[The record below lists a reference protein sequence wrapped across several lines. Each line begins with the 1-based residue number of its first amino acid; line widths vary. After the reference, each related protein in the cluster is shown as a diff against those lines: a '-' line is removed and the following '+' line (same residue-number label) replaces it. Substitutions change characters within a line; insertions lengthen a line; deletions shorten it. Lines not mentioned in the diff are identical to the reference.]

1 MLLNAQKHE
10 VDLLKKHGSI
20 NEDEHTE
27 IRDELNIRIN
37 NLDYIDLTWES
48 YDDLSTIHLVCPSF
62 PSLQGDLKKRVNENK
77 KSVKFAKGETI
88 FSKGQEA
95 KGIYI
100 IVKGLVDELFD
111 SGWSHTH
118 SRGGE
123 IGYHSILCAENAS
136 HDSYVARSTLTAQTA
151 GEYFFLDTNTIK
163 ELCDSNKDY
172 NRRIYQIS
180 L

>member
-88 FSKGQEA
+88 FSKGQEVTL
-95 KGIYI
+95 IDVI
-100 IVKGLVDELFD
+100 
-111 SGWSHTH
+111 S
-118 SRGGE
+118 
-123 IGYHSILCAENAS
+123 IG
-136 HDSYVARSTLTAQTA
+136 
-151 GEYFFLDTNTIK
+151 
-163 ELCDSNKDY
+163 
-172 NRRIYQIS
+172 
-180 L
+180 